1 VVDVNA
7 KAVQTLATA
16 HAESGV
22 VAGLKILLI
31 SGLIAA
37 IGAIVLFDPFGLVS
51 KYRFPSSS
59 GSLELQEKY
68 GRPDVAK
75 LVGGMFLCVGGVT
88 FIVILIG
95 EIILLV
101 R

>member
-1 VVDVNA
+1 MLLVA
-7 KAVQTLATA
+7 AA
-16 HAESGV
+16 HAQSGV

-51 KYRFPSSS
+51 KYRFPSSP
-59 GSLELQEKY
+59 GTLELQEKY

-88 FIVILIG
+88 FIVISIG
-95 EIILLV
+95 EIILLA

>member
-1 VVDVNA
+1 MSL
-7 KAVQTLATA
+7 LAAA
-16 HAESGV
+16 HAQSGV

-31 SGLIAA
+31 SALIAA

-51 KYRFPSSS
+51 KYRMPPSS
-59 GSLELQEKY
+59 GTLELQEEY
-68 GRPDVAK
+68 GRPDIAK
-75 LVGGMFLCVGGVT
+75 LVGGMFLCVGGAT

-95 EIILLV
+95 EVILLV

>member
-1 VVDVNA
+1 MPN
-7 KAVQTLATA
+7 L
-16 HAESGV
+16 GV
-22 VAGLKILLI
+22 VAGLKILMI

-37 IGAIVLFDPFGLVS
+37 LGVIALFDPLVS
-51 KYRFPSSS
+51 KYRSPSSPAT
-59 GSLELQEKY
+59 LELQEKY

>member
-1 VVDVNA
+1 MLL
-7 KAVQTLATA
+7 LAA
-16 HAESGV
+16 AYAQSGV

-37 IGAIVLFDPFGLVS
+37 IGAVVLFDPFGLVS
-51 KYRFPSSS
+51 KYRFHLTP
-59 GSLELQEKY
+59 GTLELQEKY

-88 FIVILIG
+88 FVVILIG

>member
-1 VVDVNA
+1 MSLL
-7 KAVQTLATA
+7 AVA
-16 HAESGV
+16 HGQSGV

-51 KYRFPSSS
+51 KYRFPPTP
-59 GSLELQEKY
+59 GTPELQEKY

-88 FIVILIG
+88 FVVILMG